1 MEQINKRSKIK
12 FCVKCV
18 KSEQILKIFNLAFLG
33 SYTHPHPSPGSAHFV
48 ICVFEVVLKGDKLN

>member
-18 KSEQILKIFNLAFLG
+18 KSEQILKIFNLAFHKKCSL
-33 SYTHPHPSPGSAHFV
+33 T
-48 ICVFEVVLKGDKLN
+48 ILN